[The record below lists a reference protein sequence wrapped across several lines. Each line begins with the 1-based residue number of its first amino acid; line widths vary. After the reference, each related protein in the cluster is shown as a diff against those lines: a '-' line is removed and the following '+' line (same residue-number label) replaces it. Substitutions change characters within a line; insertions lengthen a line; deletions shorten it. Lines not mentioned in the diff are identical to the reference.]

1 MKKPVSTAQAGTLE
15 SNDISII
22 VSLGEPGK
30 GIVIDLESVVFDQF
44 GQLIFEEIRKTVEDQ
59 GVTDV
64 YIKANDRGAL
74 NCTVTAR
81 TLTALA
87 RAGVVLKEDVL

>member
-22 VSLGEPGK
+22 VSPGEPHK

>member
-1 MKKPVSTAQAGTLE
+1 MNKPLNIAQAGTLE

-22 VSLGEPGK
+22 VSPGEAGK
-30 GIVIDLESVVFDQF
+30 GIVIELESSVLEQF
-44 GQLIFEEIRKTVEDQ
+44 GQLIHEEIKQTLESQ
-59 GVTDV
+59 GVSEA
-64 YIKANDRGAL
+64 YIKAVDKGAL

-87 RAGVVLKEDVL
+87 RAGVTLKEDVL